1 MESTNRP
8 YVVCHILMA
17 LDGKIDGACM
27 SAACAKAYGQLRTTF
42 DCQATIYGTTTMAG
56 TYSDGLAPAV
66 LPACE
71 TVWPHED
78 YAAPSDVHNFIVSVD
93 PQGIL
98 GWNDKYVEKR
108 GRPKAHVIE
117 VLTEQ
122 VSKEALIKAGK
133 GEVSSQKRRK
143 CQGKERIEGRNPWN
157 SYTSQ
162 LKGRKSPMRVGV
174 NRPLWQAYTDL
185 RWRRARVI
193 G

>member
-56 TYSDGLAPAV
+56 TYSDGLAPAE
-66 LPACE
+66 LPVSE
-71 TVWPHED
+71 TVWSHED
-78 YAAPSDVHNFIVSVD
+78 YVAPSDVHNFIVSVD

-98 GWNDKYVEKR
+98 GWNDKYIEKR

-122 VSKEALIKAGK
+122 VSKEMLI
-133 GEVSSQKRRK
+133 
-143 CQGKERIEGRNPWN
+143 
-157 SYTSQ
+157 
-162 LKGRKSPMRVGV
+162 
-174 NRPLWQAYTDL
+174 
-185 RWRRARVI
+185 
-193 G
+193 

>member
-1 MESTNRP
+1 MFSHSDPPFRYDKP
-8 YVVCHILMA
+8 S
-17 LDGKIDGACM
+17 IDH
-27 SAACAKAYGQLRTTF
+27 KAYSMSRVFGNFSDFRIPQPQSIIIQLF
-42 DCQATIYGTTTMAG
+42 YGFRMKYRRKPFREERWFLKQG
-56 TYSDGLAPAV
+56 CRRV

-122 VSKEALIKAGK
+122 ADIHAPSIFP
-133 GEVSSQKRRK
+133 SSAI
-143 CQGKERIEGRNPWN
+143 RIWH
-157 SYTSQ
+157 T
-162 LKGRKSPMRVGV
+162 
-174 NRPLWQAYTDL
+174 T
-185 RWRRARVI
+185 
-193 G
+193 